1 MQILCHLNFGSHL
14 YGTNTPSSDLDIRT
28 IFWPSAIRTMIG
40 DPETAHKLKLHEDGS
55 VAGVNDPM
63 GAGCVEEE
71 FIPVQD
77 FFRGVAVGECKAV
90 ETFFAI
96 IGGRTTFVD
105 AMFHDLCLNF
115 YESFKDKLPHSGM
128 VGFAKKSTMD
138 YVHRANRLHNIE
150 KILKFFTDNGFTTS
164 SNLRLDS
171 QFGNGTI
178 FSTFKEEV
186 LRNFEQYEEVSFTTC
201 KVSNSASNNLE
212 LEAIQIAGRTIMDR
226 TPIKSVLELL
236 NGIVKD
242 YGRRVKTIEN
252 NSIVEWKSIAH
263 AVRSYRQAIELNE
276 THNITFPRPDT
287 QFLIDVKTG
296 KVDAQAVLDVL
307 AELDAKL
314 DTFKEKPPIVL
325 KEHEPYV
332 KYMVEMTRRDT
343 DAYFGLQAN
352 LNLS

>member
-14 YGTNTPSSDLDIRT
+14 YGTNTPDSDLDIRT
-28 IFWPSAIRTMIG
+28 IFWPNAIQKMIG
-40 DPETAHKLKLHEDGS
+40 NPETSHKLKLHADGS
-55 VAGVNDPM
+55 LAGVNDPM
-63 GAGCVEEE
+63 GRGCLEEE
-71 FIPVQD
+71 FIPVD
-77 FFRGVAVGECKAV
+77 EFFRSVSIGECKAV

-105 AMFHDLCLNF
+105 AMFHQLCLDF
-115 YESFKDKLPHSGM
+115 YETFKNKLPHSGM
-128 VGFAKKSTMD
+128 VGFAKKSTLD
-138 YVHRANRLHNIE
+138 YVHRANRLHNVE
-150 KILKFFTDNGFTTS
+150 KILKFFTDNGFSMS

-171 QFGNGTI
+171 QFGNGTV

-201 KVSNSASNNLE
+201 KVSNSQSNSLE

-226 TPIKSVLELL
+226 TPIKAVLQLL

-263 AVRSYRQAIELNE
+263 AVRSYGQAIELNE
-276 THNITFPRPDT
+276 TSKITFPRPDT
-287 QFLIDVKTG
+287 EFLIQVKSG
-296 KVDAQAVLDVL
+296 QVNAQEVLDVL
-307 AELDAKL
+307 ALLDEKL
-314 DTFKEKPPIVL
+314 DTFQEKPNIVL
-325 KEHEPYV
+325 TEFKPFVE
-332 KYMVEMTRRDT
+332 YMIKMTKRDT
-343 DAYFGLQAN
+343 DAYLALQAN